1 MAPHEDVDGREE
13 ALRRL
18 AEAAIGETGEPTSEA
33 IAALSPEET
42 RRMLHELRV
51 HQIELWMQNEE
62 LQRVQRELEAN
73 RLRYYELYN
82 HAPVGYCTLD
92 GAGRILEGN
101 LTLGRLLGVVPEKL
115 IGRTF
120 AEFIHPDDQDTYYLY
135 GKGLPGNGTPGV
147 CEIRLFQ
154 EGDAPFWARVE
165 SARVPDGGDCLG
177 TRMVLGDITAQRQLE
192 IDKRMLD
199 VRLQQAQ
206 TLESL
211 GRLAGGV
218 AHDMNNVL
226 AAVLGLAELHQ
237 ERLPEGDPTRR
248 ALETIAR
255 ASLRGRSLV
264 QGLLDF
270 ARQGLP
276 EARLLDLAGVAEEQV
291 ALLER
296 TALKNLQVVRDYA
309 PDLAPVK
316 GDPAALG
323 HALMNVLVNAS
334 HAMPGGGTL
343 TLRARNRDGGGTEL
357 QVQDTG
363 TGMSPDILTRAMDPF
378 FTTKPQGE
386 GTGLGLAIVYATIK
400 GHRGEIL
407 LESEP
412 GQGTTVTL
420 RFPTALRQEPGEG
433 APRGLQTLP
442 EGRRILVVDDDP
454 LVHASLGGMLE
465 RLGLEVHRATSGEE
479 ALRLLEAGDLP
490 HALILDLN
498 MPGMGGAAC
507 LAELRRRWPDLPV
520 LISTG
525 RLDEAAR
532 TLLAAHPGVG
542 SLPKPYTRAELQEQ
556 LLALWHRGSRPRDP

>member
-1 MAPHEDVDGREE
+1 MERLLASLRGLFFPGAERSFEQDLCQGMSLLAGLLALLVVLFHGR
-13 ALRRL
+13 ARL
-18 AEAAIGETGEPTSEA
+18 A
-33 IAALSPEET
+33 
-42 RRMLHELRV
+42 MLGL
-51 HQIELWMQNEE
+51 
-62 LQRVQRELEAN
+62 
-73 RLRYYELYN
+73 
-82 HAPVGYCTLD
+82 
-92 GAGRILEGN
+92 ILVNG
-101 LTLGRLLGVVPEKL
+101 L
-115 IGRTF
+115 
-120 AEFIHPDDQDTYYLY
+120 ALY
-135 GKGLPGNGTPGV
+135 GLEWRMPSLVTHFPSADARMFDLAVGFVV
-147 CEIRLFQ
+147 C
-154 EGDAPFWARVE
+154 VMV
-165 SARVPDGGDCLG
+165 SALTVW
-177 TRMVLGDITAQRQLE
+177 MVVAAYHRE
-192 IDKRMLD
+192 RAA
-199 VRLQQAQ
+199 LQQA
-206 TLESL
+206 TEERRRLEAMLTRNQKLDSL
-211 GRLAGGV
+211 GNLAGGV